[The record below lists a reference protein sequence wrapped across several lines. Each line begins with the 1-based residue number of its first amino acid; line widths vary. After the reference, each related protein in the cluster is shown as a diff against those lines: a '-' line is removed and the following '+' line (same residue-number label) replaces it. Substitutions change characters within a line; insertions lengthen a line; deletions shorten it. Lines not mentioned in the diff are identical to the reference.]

1 MKLNWKNMVWD
12 SIMFSS
18 VYQQS
23 VFIRFSCSL
32 CQIGYFS
39 VLVSLKSVQVGFRP
53 ERTDISIRLEHQV
66 NVVGISLKV
75 ETLSQLSYKL
85 KWPTVVRL

>member
-66 NVVGISLKV
+66 NVVGISLKPYP
-75 ETLSQLSYKL
+75 SYL
-85 KWPTVVRL
+85 TSSNGPPL